1 MRTGDVRF
9 QPFEESWVIT
19 ENAATIVD
27 RPSLTS
33 LALVPVDGDEAMGA
47 RLTKVLLRE
56 TALRVVTPTRQHG
69 PLLVTM
75 AHHERAVLARSLS
88 RELAVDAVMYGY
100 VVVAA
105 SQSSDWRWK
114 AEEPRR
120 LFLYMV
126 DRDGHFTVE
135 G

>member
-1 MRTGDVRF
+1 MQPGSRFAPHRRDDRLAAGVSAAAAWIAAVGADSMRTGDVRF

-33 LALVPVDGDEAMGA
+33 LALVPVDGDEAMGV
-47 RLTKVLLRE
+47 RLTKVLLHE

-75 AHHERAVLARSLS
+75 APRERAVLARQAL
-88 RELAVDAVMYGY
+88 
-100 VVVAA
+100 
-105 SQSSDWRWK
+105 
-114 AEEPRR
+114 P
-120 LFLYMV
+120 
-126 DRDGHFTVE
+126 
-135 G
+135 

>member
-1 MRTGDVRF
+1 MGKPAIHNCSQLVVLLLIVAMTVLQQGCLAAAWIAAVGADSMRTGDVRF

-33 LALVPVDGDEAMGA
+33 LALVPVDGDEAMGV
-47 RLTKVLLRE
+47 RLTKVLLHE

-75 AHHERAVLARSLS
+75 APRERAVLARQLS
-88 RELAVDAVMYGY
+88 MNLR
-100 VVVAA
+100 
-105 SQSSDWRWK
+105 
-114 AEEPRR
+114 
-120 LFLYMV
+120 
-126 DRDGHFTVE
+126 
-135 G
+135 